1 MPHINMKHFPSLSD
15 EQRNML
21 ASAFIK
27 AVEDIVKCPSNVISV
42 AFEPVEPEIWMQDV
56 YENEI
61 LGKKELTHTFP
72 NYNNS
77 DEVI

>member
-1 MPHINMKHFPSLSD
+1 LPHINMKHFPSLSD

-21 ASAFIK
+21 ANAFIK
-27 AVEDIVKCPSNVISV
+27 AVEDIVKSPANVISV

-61 LGKKELTHTFP
+61 IGRKELTHTFP

-77 DEVI
+77 NEAI

>member
-1 MPHINMKHFPSLSD
+1 
-15 EQRNML
+15 ML
-21 ASAFIK
+21 ANAFIK
-27 AVEDIVKCPSNVISV
+27 AVEDIVKSPANVISV

-61 LGKKELTHTFP
+61 IGRKELTHTFP

-77 DEVI
+77 NEAI